1 MRICT
6 SVALLTVCLACTVT
20 QGNAQLVDIGIAD
33 VLPGADPFD
42 EALNRTLAAA
52 WAGRPADYVPRSLHL
67 RDDGTPLFVNR
78 LILESSPYLRQH
90 AHNPVNWFPWGDE
103 AFELAV
109 TLGRPV
115 LLSIGYSTCHWCH
128 VMEEESFDDLEVARY
143 LNEHYLAVK
152 VDREV
157 RPDLDSIYMSA
168 VQLFTGGRGGWPM
181 TLWLTPDRHPY
192 SGGSYY
198 PARDGD
204 RGVSVGFLT
213 LLQRLKAAYDEQP
226 DRVVEVAEQVVDEIR
241 ARLSPRPSTGVVS
254 DDGPLR
260 VAVTAYRAQFD
271 PVFGGLQGTQKFP
284 ASLPLRVLLR
294 SHRRT
299 GDPEVLG
306 MVALTLERMAAG
318 GIHDQVGGGFHR
330 YATDTQWLV
339 PHFEKMLYDNALLTV
354 AYLEAYQVTG
364 REDFA
369 EVARAVLGYVQR
381 DMTAPTGGFYSATD
395 ADSLAPGGEREEG
408 WFFTWT
414 TEEIEEIVGPELAGL
429 VTAYFGVTPDGNLDG
444 RSVLHRPRG
453 DVDLAREFGL
463 PPAELRRRID
473 DSRQRLYEA
482 RHRRSAPLRDEKI
495 LTAWNGLMISAFA
508 RAAHILR
515 DPTYADEASRAAR
528 FLLEHAKRDGRLVRS
543 WVEGA
548 GDQTGSLAY
557 LDDYA
562 FFVAGLL
569 DLFEVTGE
577 TRWLREAIALDTVLE
592 TEFEDR
598 DNGGFYMTPV
608 GGDTLLTR
616 EKPHL
621 DGAEPSG
628 NAVHLLNL
636 VRLHDF
642 TADDRYRARAERGFE
657 AFASALTNMP
667 TAVSEMLLAL
677 DYRLD
682 TPKEVIIVTP
692 TTRREADPF
701 LTRLSAIFLPN
712 RVVAVAVEGSDL
724 EEQSRVVPLLEGKY
738 AMQGLA
744 TAYVCENRVCD
755 LPTTDPEVF
764 ADQLRRQKS
773 E

>member
-143 LNEHYLAVK
+143 LNEHYIAVK

-168 VQLFTGGRGGWPM
+168 VQLFTRGRGGWPM
-181 TLWLTPDRHPY
+181 TLWLTPDRQPY

-241 ARLSPRPSTGVVS
+241 ARLSPRPSTSAVS

-528 FLLEHAKRDGRLVRS
+528 FLLEHARQDGRLVRS

-548 GDQTGSLAY
+548 GEQTGSLAY

>member
-52 WAGRPADYVPRSLHL
+52 WAGRPTDYVPRSLHL

-168 VQLFTGGRGGWPM
+168 VQLFTRGRGGWPM
-181 TLWLTPDRHPY
+181 TLWLTPERQPY

-226 DRVVEVAEQVVDEIR
+226 DRVVEVAGQVVDEIR
-241 ARLSPRPSTGVVS
+241 ARLSPQPSTGAVS

-330 YATDTQWLV
+330 YATDTQWTV

-381 DMTAPTGGFYSATD
+381 DMTAPTGSFYSATD

-414 TEEIEEIVGPELAGL
+414 TEEIEEIVGPERARL

-453 DVDLAREFGL
+453 EVDLAREFGL

-473 DSRQRLYEA
+473 DSRERLYEA

-515 DPTYADEASRAAR
+515 DPTYADEASRAAT

-548 GDQTGSLAY
+548 GDQTASLAY

-682 TPKEVIIVTP
+682 TPKAVIIVTP